1 MERFSL
7 LLIQSYEAVKAFK
20 LRTLF
25 CLVSVALGIA
35 AITIIVAATEGA
47 YKKAFDIVASF
58 GPDSVMVMSGSDE
71 ARAIGQ
77 REKTITLSDVEAVRQ
92 AFPTAYIVVP
102 TTWAGSVN
110 VSYRGNRYQTQ
121 IVGSS
126 SDYSRAW
133 TWPVVEGSD
142 FTDEDIRRY
151 ANVGIMGQEVA
162 RELFGDQ
169 SPVGKFVQVRNL
181 PVQIVGVLSERGTS
195 PGGSSL
201 DNRIVMPY
209 TTVMKK
215 LQNESRYVVGMRLR
229 FTDLENV
236 DGRVE
241 ELKKLLRY
249 VHRIPDGQPDDFRI
263 FTPKDIVKFLVALTG
278 SLVVFIGI
286 VGVISL
292 IVAGFVLA
300 NLFLLSVKERVK
312 EIGVR
317 RAVGARKKDILMQFL
332 TEAVMITTAGG
343 VVGFILGVVSAQ
355 LLTYVAEF
363 PVYFSWKAFAI
374 GLVLS
379 WVVGVGF
386 GLHPARQAA
395 NLVPIEAI
403 RT

>member
-241 ELKKLLRY
+241 ELKRLLRY

-386 GLHPARQAA
+386 GLHPAKQAA

>member
-1 MERFSL
+1 MERFTL
-7 LLIQSYEAVKAFK
+7 LLIQSFEAVKAFK
-20 LRTLF
+20 LRTFF

-77 REKTITLSDVEAVRQ
+77 REKTITLDDVEATRQ
-92 AFPTAYIVVP
+92 AFPTAYIVIP

-110 VSYRGNRYQTQ
+110 VSYKGNRYQTQ

-126 SDYSRAW
+126 SDYSQAW

-162 RELFGDQ
+162 RELFGDE

-241 ELKKLLRY
+241 ELKRLLRY
-249 VHRIPDGQPDDFRI
+249 RHRIPDGQPEDFRI

-343 VVGFILGVVSAQ
+343 VVGFVLGVISAQ

-395 NLVPIEAI
+395 NLEPIEAI

>member
-1 MERFSL
+1 MAKGLGIWQIEYLFLSLSLRLRLKPGFYGTLLL

-25 CLVSVALGIA
+25 CPVSVALGIS

-77 REKTITLSDVEAVRQ
+77 REKTITLDDIEAIRQ

-102 TTWAGSVN
+102 STWWAASTSPTRETATRAPV
-110 VSYRGNRYQTQ
+110 
-121 IVGSS
+121 VGSS

-133 TWPVVEGSD
+133 TWPVIEGSD

-151 ANVGIMGQEVA
+151 ANVGIIGQEDA

-169 SPVGKFVQVRNL
+169 SPVGKIVQVRNL
-181 PVQIVGVLSERGTS
+181 PVQIVGVLSERGAS
-195 PGGSSL
+195 PGGGNI

-215 LQNESRYVVGMRLR
+215 LQNESRYVVFMRLR

-236 DGRVE
+236 EGRVE
-241 ELKKLLRY
+241 ELKRLPRY
-249 VHRIPDGQPDDFRI
+249 LHRIPDGQPDDFRI
-263 FTPKDIVKFLVALTG
+263 FSPKDIVKFLVALTG
-278 SLVVFIGI
+278 SLVAFIGI

-312 EIGVR
+312 EIGIR
-317 RAVGARKKDILMQFL
+317 RAVGARREI
-332 TEAVMITTAGG
+332 
-343 VVGFILGVVSAQ
+343 S
-355 LLTYVAEF
+355 
-363 PVYFSWKAFAI
+363 
-374 GLVLS
+374 
-379 WVVGVGF
+379 
-386 GLHPARQAA
+386 
-395 NLVPIEAI
+395 
-403 RT
+403 

>member
-1 MERFSL
+1 MERFTL
-7 LLIQSYEAVKAFK
+7 LLTQSFEAVKAFK
-20 LRTLF
+20 LRTFF

-77 REKTITLSDVEAVRQ
+77 REKTITLDDVEATRQ
-92 AFPTAYIVVP
+92 AFPTAYIVIP
-102 TTWAGSVN
+102 TTWAGNVN

-126 SDYSRAW
+126 SDYSQAW

-142 FTDEDIRRY
+142 FTHEDIRRY

-162 RELFGDQ
+162 RELFGEE

-229 FTDLENV
+229 FADLENV

-241 ELKKLLRY
+241 ELKRLLRY
-249 VHRIPDGQPDDFRI
+249 RHRIPDGQPDDFRI

-343 VVGFILGVVSAQ
+343 IAGFILGVISAQ

-374 GLVLS
+374 GMVLS
-379 WVVGVGF
+379 WIVGVGF

>member
-7 LLIQSYEAVKAFK
+7 LLIQSFEAVKAFK
-20 LRTLF
+20 LRTFF

-58 GPDSVMVMSGSDE
+58 GPDSVMVMSGSEE

-77 REKTITLSDVEAVRQ
+77 RDKTITLDDLDAVRQ
-92 AFPTAYIVVP
+92 AFPTAYVVVP
-102 TTWAGSVN
+102 STWVGSTT
-110 VSYRGNRYQTQ
+110 VSYKGNRYQSLV
-121 IVGSS
+121 VGSS
-126 SDYSRAW
+126 SDFSRAW

-142 FTDEDIRRY
+142 FTDDDIRRY
-151 ANVGIMGQEVA
+151 ANVGLIGQEVA
-162 RELFGDQ
+162 RELFGNE
-169 SPVGKFVQVRNL
+169 SPVGKFIQVRNL
-181 PVQIVGVLSERGTS
+181 PVQIVGVLQERGTTA
-195 PGGSSL
+195 GGGSL
-201 DNRIVMPY
+201 DNRIILPY

-215 LQNESRYVVGMRLR
+215 IQNEPRYVVAMRLR
-229 FTDLENV
+229 FTDLENL
-236 DGRVE
+236 DIRVE
-241 ELKKLLRY
+241 ELKRLLRY
-249 VHRIPDGQPDDFRI
+249 RHRIPDGQPEDFRI
-263 FTPKDIVKFLVALTG
+263 FTSKDIVNFLVALTG

-300 NLFLLSVKERVK
+300 NLFLLSVKERVN
-312 EIGVR
+312 EIGIR
-317 RAVGARKKDILMQFL
+317 RAVGARRKDIMIQFL

-343 VVGFILGVVSAQ
+343 VVGFILGVISAQ

-379 WVVGVGF
+379 WAVGIGF

-395 NLVPIEAI
+395 NLEPIEAI

>member
-1 MERFSL
+1 MERLSL
-7 LLIQSYEAVKAFK
+7 LLIQSFEAVKAFK
-20 LRTLF
+20 LRTFF

-47 YKKAFDIVASF
+47 YKKAYDIVASF
-58 GPDSVMVMSGSDE
+58 GPDSVMVMSGSEE

-77 REKTITLSDVEAVRQ
+77 RDKTITLDDLDAVRQ
-92 AFPTAYIVVP
+92 AFPTAYVVVP
-102 TTWAGSVN
+102 STWVGSTT
-110 VSYRGNRYQTQ
+110 VSYKGNRYQSLV
-121 IVGSS
+121 VGSS
-126 SDYSRAW
+126 SDFSRAW

-142 FTDEDIRRY
+142 FTDDDIRRY
-151 ANVGIMGQEVA
+151 ANVGLIGQEVA
-162 RELFGDQ
+162 RELFGNE
-169 SPVGKFVQVRNL
+169 SPVGKFIQVRNL
-181 PVQIVGVLSERGTS
+181 PVQIVGVLQERGTTA
-195 PGGSSL
+195 GGGSL
-201 DNRIVMPY
+201 DNRIILPY

-215 LQNESRYVVGMRLR
+215 IQNEPRYVVAMRLR
-229 FTDLENV
+229 FTDLENL
-236 DGRVE
+236 DLRVE
-241 ELKKLLRY
+241 ELKRLLRY
-249 VHRIPDGQPDDFRI
+249 RHRIPDGQPEDFRI
-263 FTPKDIVKFLVALTG
+263 FTSKDIVNFLVALTG

-312 EIGVR
+312 EIGIR
-317 RAVGARKKDILMQFL
+317 RSVGARRKDIMIQFL

-343 VVGFILGVVSAQ
+343 VVGFILGVISAQ

-379 WVVGVGF
+379 WAVGIGF

-395 NLVPIEAI
+395 NLEPIEAI

>member
-1 MERFSL
+1 MDRLSL
-7 LLIQSYEAVKAFK
+7 LLIQSFEAVKAFK
-20 LRTLF
+20 LRTFF
-25 CLVSVALGIA
+25 CLVSVALGIS

-47 YKKAFDIVASF
+47 YKKAYDIVASF
-58 GPDSVMVMSGSDE
+58 GPDSVMVMSGSEE

-77 REKTITLSDVEAVRQ
+77 RDKTITLDDVEAIRQ
-92 AFPTAYIVVP
+92 AFPTAYVVVP
-102 TTWAGSVN
+102 STWVGSTT
-110 VSYRGNRYQTQ
+110 VSYRGNRYQSLV
-121 IVGSS
+121 VGSS
-126 SDYSRAW
+126 SDFSRAW

-142 FTDEDIRRY
+142 FTDDDIRRY
-151 ANVGIMGQEVA
+151 ANVGLIGQEVA
-162 RELFGDQ
+162 RELFGNE
-169 SPVGKFVQVRNL
+169 SPVGKFIQVRNL
-181 PVQIVGVLSERGTS
+181 PVQIVGVLQERGTTA
-195 PGGSSL
+195 GGGSL
-201 DNRIVMPY
+201 DNRIILPY

-215 LQNESRYVVGMRLR
+215 IQNEPRYVVAMRLR

-236 DGRVE
+236 DLRVE
-241 ELKKLLRY
+241 ELKRLLRY
-249 VHRIPDGQPDDFRI
+249 LHRIPDGQPDDFRI
-263 FTPKDIVKFLVALTG
+263 FSSKDIVNFLVALTG

-312 EIGVR
+312 EIGIR
-317 RAVGARKKDILMQFL
+317 RSVGARRKDIMIQFL

-343 VVGFILGVVSAQ
+343 VVGFILGVISAQ

-379 WVVGVGF
+379 WAIGIGF

-395 NLVPIEAI
+395 SLEPIEAI
-403 RT
+403 RA

>member
-1 MERFSL
+1 MERFAL

-20 LRTLF
+20 LRTFF

-58 GPDSVMVMSGSDE
+58 GPDSAMVMSGSEE

-77 REKTITLSDVEAVRQ
+77 REKTITLEDVEAVRQ
-92 AFPTAYIVVP
+92 AFPTAYIAVP
-102 TTWAGSVN
+102 MTSVSGVT
-110 VSYRGNRYQTQ
+110 VSYRGNRYQSQ

-126 SDYSRAW
+126 SDYSQAW

-142 FTDEDIRRY
+142 FTDDDIRRF
-151 ANVGIMGQEVA
+151 ANVGIMGQEVS

-169 SPVGKFVQVRNL
+169 SPVGKFVLVRNL

-201 DNRIVMPY
+201 DNRIIMPY

-215 LQNESRYVVGMRLR
+215 LQNEPRYVLAMRLR
-229 FTDLENV
+229 FTDLENL

-241 ELKKLLRY
+241 ELKALLRY
-249 VHRIPDGQPDDFRI
+249 RHRIPDGQPDDFRI

-292 IVAGFVLA
+292 VVAGFVLA

-312 EIGVR
+312 EIGIR

-332 TEAVMITTAGG
+332 TEAVIITTAGG
-343 VVGFILGVVSAQ
+343 IVGFILGVISAQ

-379 WVVGVGF
+379 WAVGVGF

>member
-1 MERFSL
+1 MERLTL
-7 LLIQSYEAVKAFK
+7 LLIQSFEAVKAFK
-20 LRTLF
+20 LRTFF

-58 GPDSVMVMSGSDE
+58 GPDSVMVMSGSEE

-77 REKTITLSDVEAVRQ
+77 RDKTITLDDVEAVRQ
-92 AFPTAYIVVP
+92 AFPTAYVVVP
-102 TTWAGSVN
+102 STWVGSTI
-110 VSYRGNRYQTQ
+110 VSYKGNRYQSLV
-121 IVGSS
+121 VGSS
-126 SDYSRAW
+126 SDFSRAW

-142 FTDEDIRRY
+142 FTDDDIRRY
-151 ANVGIMGQEVA
+151 ANVGLIGQEVA
-162 RELFGDQ
+162 RELFGNE
-169 SPVGKFVQVRNL
+169 SPVGKFIQVRNL
-181 PVQIVGVLSERGTS
+181 PVQIVGVLQERGTTA
-195 PGGSSL
+195 GGGSL
-201 DNRIVMPY
+201 DNRIILPY

-215 LQNESRYVVGMRLR
+215 IQNEPRYVVAMRLR
-229 FTDLENV
+229 FTDLENL
-236 DGRVE
+236 DIRVE
-241 ELKKLLRY
+241 ELKRLLRY
-249 VHRIPDGQPDDFRI
+249 LHRIPDGQPEDFRI
-263 FTPKDIVKFLVALTG
+263 FTSKDIVNFLVALTG

-312 EIGVR
+312 EIGIR
-317 RAVGARKKDILMQFL
+317 RSVGARKKDIMIQFL
-332 TEAVMITTAGG
+332 TEAVIITTAGG
-343 VVGFILGVVSAQ
+343 VVGFILGVISAQ

-379 WVVGVGF
+379 WAVGIGF

-395 NLVPIEAI
+395 SLEPIEAI
-403 RT
+403 RG

>member
-1 MERFSL
+1 MDRLSL
-7 LLIQSYEAVKAFK
+7 LLIQSFEAVKAFK
-20 LRTLF
+20 LRTFF

-47 YKKAFDIVASF
+47 YKKAYDIVASF
-58 GPDSVMVMSGSDE
+58 GPDSVMVMSGSEE

-77 REKTITLSDVEAVRQ
+77 RDKTITLDDLDAVRQ
-92 AFPTAYIVVP
+92 AFPTAYVVVP
-102 TTWAGSVN
+102 STWVGSTT
-110 VSYRGNRYQTQ
+110 VSYKGNRYQSLV
-121 IVGSS
+121 VGSS
-126 SDYSRAW
+126 SDFSRAW

-142 FTDEDIRRY
+142 FTDDDIRRY
-151 ANVGIMGQEVA
+151 ANVGLIGQEVA
-162 RELFGDQ
+162 RELFGNE
-169 SPVGKFVQVRNL
+169 SPVGKFIQVRNL
-181 PVQIVGVLSERGTS
+181 PVQIVGVLQERGTTA
-195 PGGSSL
+195 GGGSL
-201 DNRIVMPY
+201 DNRIILPY

-215 LQNESRYVVGMRLR
+215 IQNEPRYVVAMRLR
-229 FTDLENV
+229 FTDLENL
-236 DGRVE
+236 DLRVE
-241 ELKKLLRY
+241 ELKRLLRY
-249 VHRIPDGQPDDFRI
+249 RHRIPDGQPEDFRI
-263 FTPKDIVKFLVALTG
+263 FTSKDIVNFLVALTG

-312 EIGVR
+312 EIGIR
-317 RAVGARKKDILMQFL
+317 RSVGARRKDIMIQFL

-343 VVGFILGVVSAQ
+343 VVGFILGVISAQ

-379 WVVGVGF
+379 WAVGIGF

-395 NLVPIEAI
+395 NLEPIEAI

>member
-1 MERFSL
+1 MERFTL
-7 LLIQSYEAVKAFK
+7 LLIQSFEAVKAFK
-20 LRTLF
+20 LRTFF

-77 REKTITLSDVEAVRQ
+77 REKTITLDDVEATRQ
-92 AFPTAYIVVP
+92 AFPTAYIVIP
-102 TTWAGSVN
+102 TTWAGNVN
-110 VSYRGNRYQTQ
+110 VSYRGNRYQSQ

-126 SDYSRAW
+126 SDYSQAW

-162 RELFGDQ
+162 RELFGEE

-241 ELKKLLRY
+241 ELKRLLRY
-249 VHRIPDGQPDDFRI
+249 RHRIPDGQPDDFRI

-343 VVGFILGVVSAQ
+343 VVGFVLGVISAQ

-374 GLVLS
+374 GMVLS
-379 WVVGVGF
+379 WIVGVGF

-395 NLVPIEAI
+395 NLEPIEAI

>member
-1 MERFSL
+1 MDRFSL
-7 LLIQSYEAVKAFK
+7 LLIQSFEAVKAFK
-20 LRTLF
+20 LRTFF
-25 CLVSVALGIA
+25 CLVSVALGIS

-47 YKKAFDIVASF
+47 YKKAYDIVASF
-58 GPDSVMVMSGSDE
+58 GPDSVMVMSGSEE

-77 REKTITLSDVEAVRQ
+77 REKTITLDDVEAIRQ
-92 AFPTAYIVVP
+92 AFLTAYVVVP
-102 TTWAGSVN
+102 STWVGSTT
-110 VSYRGNRYQTQ
+110 VSYRGNRYQSLV
-121 IVGSS
+121 VGSS
-126 SDYSRAW
+126 SDFSRAW

-142 FTDEDIRRY
+142 FTDDDIRRY
-151 ANVGIMGQEVA
+151 ANVGLIGQEVA
-162 RELFGDQ
+162 RELFGNE
-169 SPVGKFVQVRNL
+169 SPVGKFIQVRNL
-181 PVQIVGVLSERGTS
+181 PVQIVGVLQERGTTA
-195 PGGSSL
+195 GGGSL
-201 DNRIVMPY
+201 DNRIILPY

-215 LQNESRYVVGMRLR
+215 IQNEPRYVVAMRLR
-229 FTDLENV
+229 FTDLENLDV
-236 DGRVE
+236 RVE
-241 ELKKLLRY
+241 ELKRLLRY
-249 VHRIPDGQPDDFRI
+249 RHRIPDGQPEDFRI
-263 FTPKDIVKFLVALTG
+263 FTSKDIVNFLVALTG

-312 EIGVR
+312 EIGIR
-317 RAVGARKKDILMQFL
+317 RSVGARRKDIMIQFL

-343 VVGFILGVVSAQ
+343 VVGFILGVISAQ

-379 WVVGVGF
+379 WAIGIGF

-395 NLVPIEAI
+395 NLEPIEAI

>member
-1 MERFSL
+1 MERFFL
-7 LLIQSYEAVKAFK
+7 LLIQSFEAVKAFK

-25 CLVSVALGIA
+25 CLVSVALGIS

-58 GPDSVMVMSGSDE
+58 GPDSVMLMGGSE
-71 ARAIGQ
+71 ESRAIGQ
-77 REKTITLSDVEAVRQ
+77 REKTITLEDVEAIRQ
-92 AFPTAYIVVP
+92 AFPTAYVVAP
-102 TTWAGSVN
+102 SSWVGTAT
-110 VSYRGNRYQTQ
+110 VSYRGNRYQSQ
-121 IVGSS
+121 IVGST
-126 SDYSRAW
+126 SDYSVAW

-142 FTDEDIRRY
+142 FTEDDIRRY
-151 ANVGIMGQEVA
+151 ANVGIIGQETA

-195 PGGSSL
+195 PGGGSL
-201 DNRIVMPY
+201 DNRIIMPY

-215 LQNESRYVVGMRLR
+215 LLNEQRYVHAMRLR
-229 FTDLENV
+229 FTDLENI

-241 ELKKLLRY
+241 ELKRLLRY
-249 VHRIPDGQPDDFRI
+249 RHRIPDGQPDDFRI
-263 FTPKDIVKFLVALTG
+263 FTSKDIVKFLVALTG
-278 SLVVFIGI
+278 SLVAFIGV

-312 EIGVR
+312 EIGIR
-317 RAVGARKKDILMQFL
+317 RSVGARKRDILAQFL
-332 TEAVMITTAGG
+332 TEAVMITSAGG
-343 VVGFILGVVSAQ
+343 IAGFLLGVAAAQ
-355 LLTYVAEF
+355 LLTYAAEI
-363 PVYFSWKAFAI
+363 PVYFSWKAFVI
-374 GLVLS
+374 GLFLS
-379 WVVGVGF
+379 WAVGVGF

-395 NLVPIEAI
+395 NLKPIEAI

>member
-1 MERFSL
+1 
-7 LLIQSYEAVKAFK
+7 
-20 LRTLF
+20 
-25 CLVSVALGIA
+25 
-35 AITIIVAATEGA
+35 
-47 YKKAFDIVASF
+47 
-58 GPDSVMVMSGSDE
+58 MVMSGSDE

-102 TTWAGSVN
+102 TTWAGSVI

-151 ANVGIMGQEVA
+151 ANVGIIGQEVA

-195 PGGSSL
+195 PGGGSL
-201 DNRIVMPY
+201 DNRIIMPY

-229 FTDLENV
+229 FTDLENL

-241 ELKKLLRY
+241 ELKTLLRY
-249 VHRIPDGQPDDFRI
+249 VHRIPDRQPDDFRI
-263 FTPKDIVKFLVALTG
+263 FTSKDIVKFLVALTG

-292 IVAGFVLA
+292 VVAGFVLA

-312 EIGVR
+312 EIGIR

>member
-1 MERFSL
+1 MERYSL
-7 LLIQSYEAVKAFK
+7 LLIQSFEAVKAFK
-20 LRTLF
+20 LRTFF
-25 CLVSVALGIA
+25 CLVSVALGIS

-47 YKKAFDIVASF
+47 YKKAYDIVASF
-58 GPDSVMVMSGSDE
+58 GPDSVMVMSGSEE

-77 REKTITLSDVEAVRQ
+77 RDKTITLDDLDAVRQ
-92 AFPTAYIVVP
+92 AFPTAYVVIP
-102 TTWAGSVN
+102 STWVGSTT
-110 VSYRGNRYQTQ
+110 VSYKGNRYQSLV
-121 IVGSS
+121 VGSS
-126 SDYSRAW
+126 SDFSRAW

-142 FTDEDIRRY
+142 FTDDDIRRY
-151 ANVGIMGQEVA
+151 ANVGLIGQEVA
-162 RELFGDQ
+162 RELFGNE
-169 SPVGKFVQVRNL
+169 SPVGKFIQVRNL
-181 PVQIVGVLSERGTS
+181 PVQIVGVLQERGTTA
-195 PGGSSL
+195 GGGSL
-201 DNRIVMPY
+201 DNRIILPY

-215 LQNESRYVVGMRLR
+215 IQNEPRYVVAMRLR
-229 FTDLENV
+229 FTDLENL
-236 DGRVE
+236 DLRVE
-241 ELKKLLRY
+241 ELKRLLRY
-249 VHRIPDGQPDDFRI
+249 RHRIPDGQPEDFRI
-263 FTPKDIVKFLVALTG
+263 FTSKDIVNFLVALTG

-312 EIGVR
+312 EIGIR
-317 RAVGARKKDILMQFL
+317 RSVGARRKDIMIQFL

-343 VVGFILGVVSAQ
+343 VVGFILGVISAQ

-379 WVVGVGF
+379 WAVGIGF

-395 NLVPIEAI
+395 NLEPIEAI

>member
-20 LRTLF
+20 LRTFF

-110 VSYRGNRYQTQ
+110 VSYKGNRYQTQ

-151 ANVGIMGQEVA
+151 ANVGIIGQEVA

-195 PGGSSL
+195 PGGGSL
-201 DNRIVMPY
+201 DNRIIMPY

-241 ELKKLLRY
+241 ELKRLLRY
-249 VHRIPDGQPDDFRI
+249 IHRIPDGQPDDFRI
-263 FTPKDIVKFLVALTG
+263 FTG

-312 EIGVR
+312 EIGIR

>member
-1 MERFSL
+1 MERFTL
-7 LLIQSYEAVKAFK
+7 LLIQSFEAVKAFK
-20 LRTLF
+20 LRTFF

-77 REKTITLSDVEAVRQ
+77 REKTITLDDVEATRQ
-92 AFPTAYIVVP
+92 AFPTAYIVIP

-110 VSYRGNRYQTQ
+110 VSYKGNRYQTQ

-126 SDYSRAW
+126 SDYSQAW

-162 RELFGDQ
+162 RELFGEE

-241 ELKKLLRY
+241 ELKRLLRY
-249 VHRIPDGQPDDFRI
+249 RHRIPDGQPEDFRI

-343 VVGFILGVVSAQ
+343 VVGFVLGVISAQ

-395 NLVPIEAI
+395 NLEPIEAI

>member
-1 MERFSL
+1 MERFTL
-7 LLIQSYEAVKAFK
+7 LLIQSFEAVKAFK
-20 LRTLF
+20 LRTFF

-77 REKTITLSDVEAVRQ
+77 REKTITLDDVEATRQ
-92 AFPTAYIVVP
+92 AFPTAYIVIP
-102 TTWAGSVN
+102 TTWAGNVN
-110 VSYRGNRYQTQ
+110 VSYRGNRYQSQ

-126 SDYSRAW
+126 SDYSQAW

-151 ANVGIMGQEVA
+151 ANVGIIGQEVA
-162 RELFGDQ
+162 RELFGEE

-241 ELKKLLRY
+241 ELKRLLRY
-249 VHRIPDGQPDDFRI
+249 RHLIPDGQPDDFRI

-343 VVGFILGVVSAQ
+343 VVGFILGVISAQ

-395 NLVPIEAI
+395 NLEPIEAI

>member
-7 LLIQSYEAVKAFK
+7 LLSQSFEAVKAFK

-77 REKTITLSDVEAVRQ
+77 REKTITLDDIVTIRQ
-92 AFPTAYIVVP
+92 AFPTAYVVVP
-102 TTWAGSVN
+102 STWVGSVN
-110 VSYRGNRYQTQ
+110 VSYRGNRYQSQ

-162 RELFGDQ
+162 RELFGDE

-195 PGGSSL
+195 PGGGSL
-201 DNRIVMPY
+201 DNRIIMPY

-215 LQNESRYVVGMRLR
+215 LQNESRYVAGMRLR
-229 FTDLENV
+229 FTDLENL

-241 ELKKLLRY
+241 ELKRLLRY
-249 VHRIPDGQPDDFRI
+249 LHRIPDGQPEDFRI
-263 FTPKDIVKFLVALTG
+263 FTSKDIVKFLVALTG

-292 IVAGFVLA
+292 VVAGFVLA

-312 EIGVR
+312 EIGIR

-343 VVGFILGVVSAQ
+343 VVGFILGVISAQ
-355 LLTYVAEF
+355 LLTYVADF

>member
-1 MERFSL
+1 MERFTL
-7 LLIQSYEAVKAFK
+7 LLIQSFEAVKAFK
-20 LRTLF
+20 LRTFF

-77 REKTITLSDVEAVRQ
+77 REKTITLDDVEATRQ
-92 AFPTAYIVVP
+92 AFPTAYIVIP

-110 VSYRGNRYQTQ
+110 VSYKGNRYQTQ

-126 SDYSRAW
+126 SDYSQAW

-162 RELFGDQ
+162 RELFGEQ

-241 ELKKLLRY
+241 ELKRLLRY
-249 VHRIPDGQPDDFRI
+249 RHRIPDGQPEDFRI

-343 VVGFILGVVSAQ
+343 VVGFVLGVISAQ

-395 NLVPIEAI
+395 NLEPIEAI

>member
-1 MERFSL
+1 MERITL
-7 LLIQSYEAVKAFK
+7 LLIQSFEAVKAFK
-20 LRTLF
+20 LRTFF

-77 REKTITLSDVEAVRQ
+77 REKTITLDDVEAVRQ
-92 AFPTAYIVVP
+92 AFPTAYIVIP

-110 VSYRGNRYQTQ
+110 VSYKGNRYQTQ

-126 SDYSRAW
+126 SDYSLAW

-162 RELFGDQ
+162 RELFGEQ

-241 ELKKLLRY
+241 ELKPLLRY
-249 VHRIPDGQPDDFRI
+249 RHRIPDGQPDDFRI

-292 IVAGFVLA
+292 VVAGFVLA

-312 EIGVR
+312 EIGIR

-343 VVGFILGVVSAQ
+343 VVGFILGVISAQ

-395 NLVPIEAI
+395 NLEPIEAI

>member
-1 MERFSL
+1 MERFTL
-7 LLIQSYEAVKAFK
+7 LLIQSFEAVKAFK
-20 LRTLF
+20 LRTFF

-77 REKTITLSDVEAVRQ
+77 REKTITLDDVEATRQ
-92 AFPTAYIVVP
+92 AFPTAYIVIP
-102 TTWAGSVN
+102 TTWAGNVN
-110 VSYRGNRYQTQ
+110 VSYRGNRYQSQ

-126 SDYSRAW
+126 SDYSQAW

-162 RELFGDQ
+162 RELFGEE

-241 ELKKLLRY
+241 ELKRLLRY
-249 VHRIPDGQPDDFRI
+249 RHRIPDGQPEDFRI

-343 VVGFILGVVSAQ
+343 VVGFILGVISAQ

-379 WVVGVGF
+379 WIVGVGF

-395 NLVPIEAI
+395 NLEPIEAI

>member
-1 MERFSL
+1 MERFTL
-7 LLIQSYEAVKAFK
+7 LLIQSFEAVKAFK
-20 LRTLF
+20 LRTFF

-77 REKTITLSDVEAVRQ
+77 REKTITLDDVEATRQ
-92 AFPTAYIVVP
+92 AFPTAYIVIP

-110 VSYRGNRYQTQ
+110 VSYKGNRYQTQ

-126 SDYSRAW
+126 SDYSQAW

-241 ELKKLLRY
+241 ELKRLLRY
-249 VHRIPDGQPDDFRI
+249 RHRIPDGQPEDFRI

-343 VVGFILGVVSAQ
+343 VVGFVLGVISAQ

-395 NLVPIEAI
+395 NLEPIEAI

>member
-1 MERFSL
+1 MERITL
-7 LLIQSYEAVKAFK
+7 LLIQSFEAVKAFK
-20 LRTLF
+20 LRTFF

-77 REKTITLSDVEAVRQ
+77 REKTITLDDVEATRQ
-92 AFPTAYIVVP
+92 AFPTAYIVIP
-102 TTWAGSVN
+102 TTWAGNVN
-110 VSYRGNRYQTQ
+110 VSYRGNRYQSQ

-126 SDYSRAW
+126 SDYSQAW

-162 RELFGDQ
+162 RELFGEE

-241 ELKKLLRY
+241 ELKRLLRY
-249 VHRIPDGQPDDFRI
+249 RHRIPDGQPEDFRI

-343 VVGFILGVVSAQ
+343 VVGFILGVISAQ

-395 NLVPIEAI
+395 NLEPIEAI

>member
-241 ELKKLLRY
+241 ELRKLLRY
-249 VHRIPDGQPDDFRI
+249 IHRIPDGQPDDFRI

>member
-1 MERFSL
+1 MERFTL
-7 LLIQSYEAVKAFK
+7 LLIQSFEAVKAFK
-20 LRTLF
+20 LRTFF

-77 REKTITLSDVEAVRQ
+77 REKTITLDDVEATRQ
-92 AFPTAYIVVP
+92 AFPTAYIVIP

-110 VSYRGNRYQTQ
+110 VSYKGNRYQTQ

-126 SDYSRAW
+126 SDYSQAW

-241 ELKKLLRY
+241 ELKRLLRY
-249 VHRIPDGQPDDFRI
+249 RHRIPDGQPEDFRI

-343 VVGFILGVVSAQ
+343 VVGFILGVISAQ

-395 NLVPIEAI
+395 NLEPIEAI

>member
-1 MERFSL
+1 MDRLSL
-7 LLIQSYEAVKAFK
+7 LLIQSFEAVKAFK
-20 LRTLF
+20 LRTFF

-47 YKKAFDIVASF
+47 YKKAYDIVASF
-58 GPDSVMVMSGSDE
+58 GPDSVMVMSGSEE

-77 REKTITLSDVEAVRQ
+77 RDKTITLDDLDAVRQ
-92 AFPTAYIVVP
+92 AFPTAYVVIP
-102 TTWAGSVN
+102 STWVGSTT
-110 VSYRGNRYQTQ
+110 VSYKGNRYQSLV
-121 IVGSS
+121 VGSS
-126 SDYSRAW
+126 SDFSRAW

-142 FTDEDIRRY
+142 FTDDDIRRY
-151 ANVGIMGQEVA
+151 ANVGLIGQEVA
-162 RELFGDQ
+162 RELFGNE
-169 SPVGKFVQVRNL
+169 SPVGKFIQVRNL
-181 PVQIVGVLSERGTS
+181 PVQIVGVLQERGTTA
-195 PGGSSL
+195 GGGSL
-201 DNRIVMPY
+201 DNRIILPY

-215 LQNESRYVVGMRLR
+215 IQNEPRYVVAMRLR
-229 FTDLENV
+229 FTDLENL
-236 DGRVE
+236 DLRVE
-241 ELKKLLRY
+241 ELKRLLRY
-249 VHRIPDGQPDDFRI
+249 RHRIPDGQPEDFRI
-263 FTPKDIVKFLVALTG
+263 FTSKDIVNFLVALTG

-312 EIGVR
+312 EIGIR
-317 RAVGARKKDILMQFL
+317 RSVGARRKDIMIQFL

-343 VVGFILGVVSAQ
+343 VVGFILGVISAQ

-379 WVVGVGF
+379 WAVGIGF

-395 NLVPIEAI
+395 NLEPIEAI

>member
-1 MERFSL
+1 MDRLSL
-7 LLIQSYEAVKAFK
+7 LLIQSFEAVKAFK
-20 LRTLF
+20 LRTFF

-47 YKKAFDIVASF
+47 YKKAYDIVASF
-58 GPDSVMVMSGSDE
+58 GPDSVMVMSGSEE

-77 REKTITLSDVEAVRQ
+77 RDKTITLDDLDAVRQ
-92 AFPTAYIVVP
+92 AFPTAYVVVP
-102 TTWAGSVN
+102 STWVGSTT
-110 VSYRGNRYQTQ
+110 VSYKGNRYQSLV
-121 IVGSS
+121 VGSS
-126 SDYSRAW
+126 SDFSRAW

-142 FTDEDIRRY
+142 FTDDDIRRY
-151 ANVGIMGQEVA
+151 ANVGLIGQEVA
-162 RELFGDQ
+162 RELFGNE
-169 SPVGKFVQVRNL
+169 SPVGKFIQVRNL
-181 PVQIVGVLSERGTS
+181 PVQIVGVLQERGTTA
-195 PGGSSL
+195 GGGSL
-201 DNRIVMPY
+201 DNRIILPY

-215 LQNESRYVVGMRLR
+215 IQNEPRYVVAMRLR
-229 FTDLENV
+229 FTDLENL
-236 DGRVE
+236 DLRVE
-241 ELKKLLRY
+241 ELKRLLRY
-249 VHRIPDGQPDDFRI
+249 RHRIPDGQPEDFRI
-263 FTPKDIVKFLVALTG
+263 FTSKDIVNFLVALTG

-312 EIGVR
+312 EIGIR
-317 RAVGARKKDILMQFL
+317 RSVGARRKDIMIQFL

-343 VVGFILGVVSAQ
+343 VVGFILGVISAQ

-379 WVVGVGF
+379 WAIGIGF

-395 NLVPIEAI
+395 NLEPIEAI

>member
-1 MERFSL
+1 MDRLSL
-7 LLIQSYEAVKAFK
+7 LLIQSFEAVKAFK
-20 LRTLF
+20 LRTFF

-47 YKKAFDIVASF
+47 YKKAYDIVASF
-58 GPDSVMVMSGSDE
+58 GPDSVMVMSGSEE

-77 REKTITLSDVEAVRQ
+77 RDKTITLDDLDAVRQ
-92 AFPTAYIVVP
+92 AFPTAYVVVP
-102 TTWAGSVN
+102 STWVGSTT
-110 VSYRGNRYQTQ
+110 VSYKGNRYQSLV
-121 IVGSS
+121 VGSS
-126 SDYSRAW
+126 SDFSRAW

-142 FTDEDIRRY
+142 FTDDDIRRY
-151 ANVGIMGQEVA
+151 ANVGLIGQEVA
-162 RELFGDQ
+162 RELFGNE
-169 SPVGKFVQVRNL
+169 SPVGKFIQVRNL
-181 PVQIVGVLSERGTS
+181 PVQIVGVLQERGTTA
-195 PGGSSL
+195 GGGSL
-201 DNRIVMPY
+201 DNRIILPY

-215 LQNESRYVVGMRLR
+215 IQNEPRYVVAMRLR
-229 FTDLENV
+229 FTDLENLDV
-236 DGRVE
+236 RVE
-241 ELKKLLRY
+241 ELKRLLRY
-249 VHRIPDGQPDDFRI
+249 RHRIPDGQPEDFRI
-263 FTPKDIVKFLVALTG
+263 FTSKDIVNFLVALTG

-312 EIGVR
+312 EIGIR
-317 RAVGARKKDILMQFL
+317 RSVGARRKDIMIQFL

-343 VVGFILGVVSAQ
+343 VVGFILGVISAQ

-379 WVVGVGF
+379 WAIGIGF

-395 NLVPIEAI
+395 NLEPIEAI